1 MFENEQLTFE
11 IADDGDNITESRLRA
26 QRYAEI
32 QFEKGAQLTVEQVM
46 KNCNVAYATAY
57 HALENVGQVIMEMPG
72 NGHEKIYGKKNT
84 PPTLDSE

>member
-57 HALENVGQVIMEMPG
+57 HALENVGQVIMEMPTT
-72 NGHEKIYGKKNT
+72 HEKIYGKKNT
-84 PPTLDSE
+84 PPNILSE